1 MFWWQANYYDTAAAG
16 EHISTDRPCHGMP
29 CGRHNIL
36 WHKCSQ
42 VHVNYSLAGSTNSQC
57 QGNKCWSKISGEK
70 YAKRG
75 SREIPRT
82 EVQSAWPNLA
92 GESQMESRTG
102 KAGEGR
108 NLVAAAAAAAV
119 EGERSG
125 CCLLELLSESPP
137 SFTAFR
143 KCSTSS
149 LYISSME
156 WRVSNKVKG
165 SF

>member
-1 MFWWQANYYDTAAAG
+1 
-16 EHISTDRPCHGMP
+16 
-29 CGRHNIL
+29 
-36 WHKCSQ
+36 
-42 VHVNYSLAGSTNSQC
+42 
-57 QGNKCWSKISGEK
+57 
-70 YAKRG
+70 
-75 SREIPRT
+75 
-82 EVQSAWPNLA
+82 
-92 GESQMESRTG
+92 MESRTG

-119 EGERSG
+119 QGERSG
-125 CCLLELLSESPP
+125 CCLELLSESPP

>member
-1 MFWWQANYYDTAAAG
+1 
-16 EHISTDRPCHGMP
+16 
-29 CGRHNIL
+29 
-36 WHKCSQ
+36 
-42 VHVNYSLAGSTNSQC
+42 
-57 QGNKCWSKISGEK
+57 
-70 YAKRG
+70 
-75 SREIPRT
+75 
-82 EVQSAWPNLA
+82 
-92 GESQMESRTG
+92 MESRTG

-108 NLVAAAAAAAV
+108 NLVAAV